1 MSIEGASIYEGNSP
15 TEHTETSEAKVIR
28 EVENVI
34 NLMLMTTEPNIEI
47 IKKMQEL
54 LSEARNR
61 WKDNIQAK
69 KKMQPKN

>member
-1 MSIEGASIYEGNSP
+1 MSIERASIYEGNSP

-47 IKKMQEL
+47 IKKC
-54 LSEARNR
+54 
-61 WKDNIQAK
+61 
-69 KKMQPKN
+69 KNC